1 MKPRVHILS
10 VVLGG
15 LLWAT
20 PLWAAT
26 AIVPPAS
33 VLAPAPAPATEDI
46 RDIRGPVPIP
56 LWWRWLAL
64 GGGAAL
70 LLGLGGFTA
79 VVMRRRH
86 AKALAPHERALL
98 RLGQAQPLALAG
110 QVREYAGAASDAVRE
125 YIEERFLLRAA
136 HLTTEEFFENLV
148 AHEDSSLA
156 SHRESLLQ
164 FIGAC
169 DMAKFA
175 RLPLARERMVSLND
189 LARQFVLDTAPN
201 SAETQPAPARTS

>member
-86 AKALAPHERALL
+86 AK
-98 RLGQAQPLALAG
+98 PL
-110 QVREYAGAASDAVRE
+110 
-125 YIEERFLLRAA
+125 
-136 HLTTEEFFENLV
+136 
-148 AHEDSSLA
+148 
-156 SHRESLLQ
+156 
-164 FIGAC
+164 
-169 DMAKFA
+169 
-175 RLPLARERMVSLND
+175 
-189 LARQFVLDTAPN
+189 
-201 SAETQPAPARTS
+201 

>member
-56 LWWRWLAL
+56 LWWRWLAR

-86 AKALAPHERALL
+86 AKPLLPHERALM
-98 RLGQAQPLALAG
+98 RLEQAQPLALAG